1 MKKIKYLILPAMV
14 FLLASCSTQN
24 FYMSQGDNN
33 KNEPKLTEPSNN
45 EDKSGEKEDKIL
57 DEKDD
62 SEANKKE
69 KDSKDSKKVIENED
83 KSDSNEDKDMADE
96 TELSGEY
103 LVTDIEPYAQKGYYT
118 YKQGKKMGGD
128 TYNNFF
134 ALAKYDGGEYCSFN
148 LKGNYK
154 KLKGIIGNIDGDDQ
168 SNFKVS
174 ILGDKK
180 ELENFEIKE
189 GDLPIEIEVDITG
202 VKELRFEITEGSTSY
217 HTYYLGFG
225 NMEVLK

>member
-1 MKKIKYLILPAMV
+1 MLWIT
-14 FLLASCSTQN
+14 S
-24 FYMSQGDNN
+24 
-33 KNEPKLTEPSNN
+33 
-45 EDKSGEKEDKIL
+45 
-57 DEKDD
+57 
-62 SEANKKE
+62 
-69 KDSKDSKKVIENED
+69 
-83 KSDSNEDKDMADE
+83 
-96 TELSGEY
+96 
-103 LVTDIEPYAQKGYYT
+103 
-118 YKQGKKMGGD
+118 
-128 TYNNFF
+128 
-134 ALAKYDGGEYCSFN
+134 LAKYDGGEYCSFN

-154 KLKGIIGNIDGDDQ
+154 KLKGIIGNIDGYDQ

-180 ELENFEIKE
+180 ELESYEIKE